1 MGPGGGSVTVTN
13 EYAPLE
19 QEQVDWLATTRDLEA
34 KYASVAEGLLVGAAI
49 NATPLGPTGGLLL
62 GTAIAATRT
71 QKLDYNPRVGD
82 QITTSVQAGFGA
94 STSRTQTTVTRADG
108 STLNYSYRLWS
119 P

>member
-13 EYAPLE
+13 EYAPLS
-19 QEQVDWLATTRDLEA
+19 QDQVDWLATTRDLDA
-34 KYASVAEGLLVGAAI
+34 KNAGIAEGLLVGAVI
-49 NATPLGPTGGLLL
+49 NSTPLGPSAGLLV
-62 GTAIAATRT
+62 GTGVAMMRN

-94 STSRTQTTVTRADG
+94 STSKTQSVVTRSDG
-108 STLNYSYRLWS
+108 STVRLPYRLWS